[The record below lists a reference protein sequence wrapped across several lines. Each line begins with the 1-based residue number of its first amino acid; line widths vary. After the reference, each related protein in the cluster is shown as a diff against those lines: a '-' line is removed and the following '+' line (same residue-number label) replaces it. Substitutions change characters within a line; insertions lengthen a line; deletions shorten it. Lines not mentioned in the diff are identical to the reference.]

1 MKHIIRIT
9 AIVLVILT
17 VLLLCACGKGGKKA
31 GRPTTYDGENSVE
44 ALVDYAKRLEEM
56 GADKAAA
63 MIYDMLPDAARGE
76 LFINSN
82 KIIEENECFEA
93 LESLEDAQALVEKLK
108 EASK

>member
-1 MKHIIRIT
+1 MKHIKRIT
-9 AIVLVILT
+9 ALLLIVIMA
-17 VLLLCACGKGGKKA
+17 LLLCACGGGNKA
-31 GRPTTYDGENSVE
+31 GRPTKYDGENSVE